1 MTDKFNPSEDL
12 KKHLHAC
19 SICSYRLVDG
29 SYLIAEEVERDE
41 QNNILYVAGALE
53 LVTEHTGRSYFKY
66 WLDSE
71 DDDLVQISGDK
82 IVGTT
87 DTPLHLKMHYHRY
100 FIVEKLHNVLTP
112 RELKSVL
119 KQMFNPPVDDQDLM
133 ENIEE
138 GDEWKVDNGIAKSP
152 MDYHMEW
159 RKKHQ
164 SNN

>member
-12 KKHLHAC
+12 KHYLHEC
-19 SICSYRLVDG
+19 SIQSYRLVDG
-29 SYLIAEEVERDE
+29 TYLIAEEIERDE
-41 QNNILYVAGALE
+41 HNNILYVAGTLE
-53 LVTEHTGRSYFKY
+53 FVTEHTGKSYFKT

-87 DTPLHLKMHYHRY
+87 DTPFHLKMHYHRY

-119 KQMFNPPVDDQDLM
+119 KQMEKNYTNL
-133 ENIEE
+133 
-138 GDEWKVDNGIAKSP
+138 AKELE
-152 MDYHMEW
+152 Y
-159 RKKHQ
+159 R
-164 SNN
+164 